1 MFFKPDEIIQQYITT
16 SVSKTKMSSIKII
29 AKSILAGLMI
39 VMGAELFTGDCLMSS
54 AVARRSISFF
64 QMVRVLSLV
73 FAGNYIGSFI
83 LSILI
88 FF

>member
-39 VMGAELFTGDCLMSS
+39 GMGAACSS
-54 AVARRSISFF
+54 VAAHTITNVGIARLIAESCCAGVAFLG
-64 QMVRVLSLV
+64 RVLSTW
-73 FAGNYIGSFI
+73 
-83 LSILI
+83 
-88 FF
+88 